1 MTYQQ
6 NGANVSAAI
15 TAEQVEQVV
24 KTSLE
29 SFGADPDEITLDAEL
44 TALDID
50 SLDLAELSQIVEEQF
65 GVNLTSA
72 DVKSIKTVGD
82 AVELIVERA

>member
-29 SFGADPDEITLDAEL
+29 SFGADPDEITREAEL

-72 DVKSIKTVGD
+72 DVKSIVTVGD
-82 AVELIVERA
+82 AVNLIVERA